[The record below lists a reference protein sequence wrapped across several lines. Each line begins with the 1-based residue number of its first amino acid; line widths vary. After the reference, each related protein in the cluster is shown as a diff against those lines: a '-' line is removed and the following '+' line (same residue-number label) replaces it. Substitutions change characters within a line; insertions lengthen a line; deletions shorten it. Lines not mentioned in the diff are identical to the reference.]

1 MRALPRPAWNGNCE
15 PPGRRRWCRR
25 KLARTFGSTMIDP
38 FTEEKRTRLRRMQGL
53 ATGLLGAMLALLVVS
68 VALEDWQ
75 PWLKWVQAFAAAATV
90 GAIADW
96 FAVVALFHH
105 PLGLPLPH
113 TAIVPRN
120 KDRIGESLGHFVE
133 HNFLTAENVLRKL

>member
-1 MRALPRPAWNGNCE
+1 M
-15 PPGRRRWCRR
+15 
-25 KLARTFGSTMIDP
+25 MDP
-38 FTEEKRTRLRRMQGL
+38 LNEEKYARLRGMQRL
-53 ATGLLGAMLALLVVS
+53 ASALLAAMLFLLALS
-68 VALEDWQ
+68 VAFEDWQ

-133 HNFLTAENVLRKL
+133 HNFLTAENVLRKIEGRNLSLEAARWLADNRIKR

>member
-1 MRALPRPAWNGNCE
+1 
-15 PPGRRRWCRR
+15 
-25 KLARTFGSTMIDP
+25 
-38 FTEEKRTRLRRMQGL
+38 MQRL
-53 ATGLLGAMLALLVVS
+53 ATGLLGAMLVLLVLS
-68 VALEDWQ
+68 VAFQDWQ

-105 PLGLPLPH
+105 PLGLALPH

-120 KDRIGESLGHFVE
+120 KDRIGASLGHFVE
-133 HNFLTAENVLRKL
+133 HNFLTAENVLRKLKERNPSLEAGRWLARPQNADDIATRLCTFVPSLLGAFGDEDVKRLLDR